1 MTIKEKAQALRKEL
15 KEELGLTS
23 KQVSVRVNHGIAIDV
38 RIKALVNPDKVEK
51 LARKYEKIDRCHASG
66 EILQG
71 GNDFVSVEFDYD
83 FLKEQAKKYTD
94 KAKEILDNA
103 ETENK
108 LIGTIAKVEH
118 LDEDKVLLRNIGHN
132 GFIEVGRPGNAF
144 RHAAHN
150 EQALAEAFVHLEARY
165 GTEAMQELG
174 LL

>member
-1 MTIKEKAQALRKEL
+1 MTIKEKAQALRKEI

-23 KQVSVRVNHGIAIDV
+23 KQVSVRARHNISINVN
-38 RIKALVNPDKVEK
+38 IKTLVNPDKIEN

-108 LIGTIAKVEH
+108 LIGTIAGEKA
-118 LDEDKVLLRNIGHN
+118 LLRNIGHN
-132 GFIEVGRPGNAF
+132 GFIEAGRPGNAF

-150 EQALAEAFVHLEARY
+150 AQALAEAFVNLEARY
-165 GTEAMQELG
+165 GTEALQELG

>member
-1 MTIKEKAQALRKEL
+1 MTIKEKAQALRKEI

-23 KQVSVRVNHGIAIDV
+23 KQVSVRVDNISINV
-38 RIKALVNPDKVEK
+38 NIKTLVNPDKIEN
-51 LARKYEKIDRCHASG
+51 LARKYEKIRRCHASG

-71 GNDFVSVEFDYD
+71 CNDFVSVEFDRD
-83 FLKEQAKKYTD
+83 FLREQAKKYTD

-103 ETENK
+103 KTEDK
-108 LIGTIAKVEH
+108 LIGIIAGEKA
-118 LDEDKVLLRNIGHN
+118 LLRNIGHN
-132 GFIEVGRPGNAF
+132 GFIEVGWPGNAF

-150 EQALAEAFVHLEARY
+150 AQALAEAFVHLEARY